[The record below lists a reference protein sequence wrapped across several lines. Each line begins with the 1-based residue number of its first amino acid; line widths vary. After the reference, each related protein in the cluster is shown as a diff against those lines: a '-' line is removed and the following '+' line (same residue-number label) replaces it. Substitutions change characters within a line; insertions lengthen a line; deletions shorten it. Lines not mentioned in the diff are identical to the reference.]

1 MKTFFIEARANLV
14 IDFPLEHIGELP
26 KNIGVATTAQ
36 HMLQLPR
43 IRKTL
48 ESHGIKTTLI
58 KGAHSKHDGQMLGC
72 GFIKLEGAE
81 DVDAFLY
88 IGSGEF
94 HPRAFLLAAGK
105 PVFILEPSS
114 LKFFKL
120 DKQEM
125 DKINRKRK
133 GALLK
138 FYSSDRI
145 GVLISLKPGQTT
157 VQAWLKEIMKVE
169 EKFPDKKFYYIAFDT
184 LDFAELENFT
194 FVQCFLNT
202 ACPRLIDDFEK
213 FDKPLVNMVDIMGF
227 DR

>member
-26 KNIGVATTAQ
+26 KKIGVATTAQ
-36 HMLQLPR
+36 HMLQLPK
-43 IRKTL
+43 IRKAL

-81 DVDAFLY
+81 GVDAFLY

-114 LKFFKL
+114 RKFFKL

-125 DKINRKRK
+125 DKINGKRK

-169 EKFPDKKFYYIAFDT
+169 EKFPDKTFYYIAFDT
-184 LDFAELENFT
+184 LDFTELENFT

-213 FDKPLVNMVDIMGF
+213 FDKPLVNMVDVMGF